1 MSQGAFDAIA
11 SEDLGV
17 VNSEYRLLLFVYE
30 IVDQPLCSYMDPFGL
45 IQLH

>member
-1 MSQGAFDAIA
+1 MSQGTFDAIV

-17 VNSEYRLLLFVYE
+17 VNSEYILLLLVYE
-30 IVDQPLCSYMDPFGL
+30 IVDESLCSFMDPFGL

>member
-17 VNSEYRLLLFVYE
+17 VNSEYLLLFLVDE
-30 IVDQPLCSYMDPFGL
+30 IVNEPLCSFMDPFGL